1 MSELCTEILTPSVS
15 GGLSGLLPTRSS
27 SRILRASS
35 SQFSLCA
42 GSSAQ
47 LASCAI
53 EPKTTERSSKKAT
66 KKKLANRTD
75 SKRRKLEI
83 LTTTKPKCVY
93 FVPFDEPSRPVLV
106 DTLVLGEYQCRSAL
120 VVKNESAPMCFD
132 GVPAYHS
139 SMSRTMLVAF
149 LKSLTHHE
157 FIVPSGTTYH
167 EAMRTFEYEGIAVP
181 CGDAVQSTE
190 FKLDT
195 VPFGIGMACREEK
208 AAVALTRVA
217 TLVSSAILEWPRL
230 DIGLRA
236 ALRGTE
242 AEFTCTHLR
251 AWVRFADL
259 QNLERSAGDDLYHLA
274 KKRHHWLQLTLK
286 AIGLIHAK
294 LCAKGILQV
303 EARDER
309 SFTTLARNGIDTDS
323 ARFFLSTKCDFSHTS
338 REIVRESGSRDII
351 RHAER
356 FAASAMQTV
365 AEYGPARPS
374 MPPISIPIGVK
385 YARACISLAE
395 RLVRQTPDCASLFSS
410 RCAVPT
416 PPRPAPPPR
425 RPAAPVPQCHT
436 TLTPTFRTKP
446 TLPARR
452 RNETCLKQSS
462 EATASESYAGA
473 TTRTR
478 LPISSNRSFSHPV
491 LNRRPR
497 RPVHLSCSTS
507 PTPCSNSSIWQLCDS

>member
-1 MSELCTEILTPSVS
+1 
-15 GGLSGLLPTRSS
+15 
-27 SRILRASS
+27 
-35 SQFSLCA
+35 
-42 GSSAQ
+42 
-47 LASCAI
+47 
-53 EPKTTERSSKKAT
+53 
-66 KKKLANRTD
+66 
-75 SKRRKLEI
+75 
-83 LTTTKPKCVY
+83 
-93 FVPFDEPSRPVLV
+93 
-106 DTLVLGEYQCRSAL
+106 
-120 VVKNESAPMCFD
+120 
-132 GVPAYHS
+132 
-139 SMSRTMLVAF
+139 MLVAF

-416 PPRPAPPPR
+416 PPRPAPPPFC
-425 RPAAPVPQCHT
+425 PAAPP
-436 TLTPTFRTKP
+436 
-446 TLPARR
+446 
-452 RNETCLKQSS
+452 
-462 EATASESYAGA
+462 
-473 TTRTR
+473 
-478 LPISSNRSFSHPV
+478 
-491 LNRRPR
+491 PR
-497 RPVHLSCSTS
+497 RPSATQ
-507 PTPCSNSSIWQLCDS
+507 P